1 MQKTLLMPC
10 LGINFT
16 MVDFAFID
24 SGTGGIPYLLHLK
37 SLIPNAKCVYV
48 GDTKN
53 FPYGTKSSNEI
64 VECVTC
70 LVQKIIDKFDPKVFV
85 VACNTMSVNALN
97 SLRNSFPNKSFV
109 GTVPAIKVAAEV
121 TKKRIFGLLATE
133 ATVHSD
139 YNFELK
145 EKYANDCKMILR
157 GDSDL
162 IDFIERK
169 SFTASDAEIKQACV
183 PAVNFFKDNDCDV
196 IILGCTHFL
205 NISKQ
210 IQDVC
215 GTQIKVV
222 DSKEGVVKHAIEV
235 YEQALRLAKPVEGV
249 AEKTGAQVFAKKKLG
264 ECAERTRGLW
274 SEGETSPALFIT
286 GFNDNED
293 KKEYDA
299 LSKKYNIR
307 FCGNID

>member
-1 MQKTLLMPC
+1 MQSVFIGVLTAFLYEPISLFKTFVKNKIVGC
-10 LGINFT
+10 A
-16 MVDFAFID
+16 VDVAFCVVPFLI
-24 SGTGGIPYLLHLK
+24 YLDLSLK
-37 SLIPNAKCVYV
+37 
-48 GDTKN
+48 
-53 FPYGTKSSNEI
+53 F
-64 VECVTC
+64 
-70 LVQKIIDKFDPKVFV
+70 
-85 VACNTMSVNALN
+85 
-97 SLRNSFPNKSFV
+97 SFPCFRTYMFLGV
-109 GTVPAIKVAAEV
+109 VLG
-121 TKKRIFGLLATE
+121 F
-133 ATVHSD
+133 
-139 YNFELK
+139 
-145 EKYANDCKMILR
+145 
-157 GDSDL
+157 
-162 IDFIERK
+162 FIERK

-249 AEKTGAQVFAKKKLG
+249 AKKTGAQVFAKKKLG